1 VRGDRRRPVSG
12 NVVRRR
18 VLTDWKRGSRGRV
31 GTSDFDGLRVENN
44 SWVGVVNLE
53 EVNLTL
59 GAATYCPA
67 KNDRASDN
75 LYFSCPAFGSGR
87 QMAAGDIRPWVA
99 MAPLPLL
106 LALAFERMYA
116 SRWTASNDNQV
127 RISLKSNQIDT
138 YQ

>member
-1 VRGDRRRPVSG
+1 
-12 NVVRRR
+12 VRRR

-31 GTSDFDGLRVENN
+31 GTSDVDGLRVENN

-53 EVNLTL
+53 EMDLTL

-116 SRWTASNDNQV
+116 SRWTASNDIQV
-127 RISLKSNQIDT
+127 RISLKSNQIAT
-138 YQ
+138 HQL